1 MKTAISLPDELFVA
15 ADRAARRLG
24 LTRSE
29 LFRKAL
35 IAFLERHDDR
45 LVTQALNRV
54 YDEHAYE
61 SGLDPELAEMQA
73 LSIPADEG

>member
-35 IAFLERHDDR
+35 VAFLERHDDR
-45 LVTQALNRV
+45 LVTQALDRI
-54 YDEHAYE
+54 YAEHADASE
-61 SGLDPELAEMQA
+61 LDPELGRMQA
-73 LSIPADEG
+73 LSIPADEW